1 MTRMTR
7 YIPVQESALF
17 PIGADSISMSMPD
30 DDAARDVV
38 RVMKALGVQGVVKS
52 GRNTLRVSARSL
64 SVVRKYLRGE
74 IDPRM
79 YRRNMPSDFYGE
91 SRDASIYERQLAYI
105 G

>member
-1 MTRMTR
+1 MTR
-7 YIPVQESALF
+7 YIPVQESVL
-17 PIGADSISMSMPD
+17 PIGADSISVAMPD

-79 YRRNMPSDFYGE
+79 YRRRMPSDFYGE
-91 SRDASIYERQLAYI
+91 SRESSIYERQLVYI